1 LKKLCWN
8 CLKYALLIV
17 IVISSGFTIY
27 LNYTGSSFDPIKEIQ
42 SLRNQNRRDDALDLA
57 KFYDE
62 NQTGNKEIIAAIKN
76 DLEYTI
82 TEKIKSISWDGF
94 ILGRVYD
101 SYSGIGAIS
110 SDLCIYGDIRDLGI
124 QGWKRLTKSDDADGM
139 VALLSAAGIG
149 LSTTAF
155 INGSNALAKNT
166 LKYLKK
172 VPESINTGLL
182 KKFLSGKVSPA
193 ECEKIWDLLKK
204 TNGPSPAQHP
214 VLEISQM

>member
-8 CLKYALLIV
+8 CLKYTLLIV

-27 LNYTGSSFDPIKEIQ
+27 LNHTGSSFDPIKEIQ
-42 SLRNQNRRDDALDLA
+42 SLRDQNRRDDALDLA

-62 NQTGNKEIIAAIKN
+62 IPTGNKEIIAAIKN

-139 VALLSAAGIG
+139 VALAPPLLVISPCEI
-149 LSTTAF
+149 
-155 INGSNALAKNT
+155 I
-166 LKYLKK
+166 
-172 VPESINTGLL
+172 ESICLSKRVPPLIQGLFEVSTKL
-182 KKFLSGKVSPA
+182 VVDSLS
-193 ECEKIWDLLKK
+193 
-204 TNGPSPAQHP
+204 N
-214 VLEISQM
+214 